1 MGSSYMRRTRCSRDM
16 LVSFTRHKDVS
27 FVNSGDFDLTLRCH
41 RFRKLQ
47 DFACLFAIS
56 AIYVD
61 RFAGLL
67 LRNPF
72 KRRSVC
78 GSAILASAHLGILQC
93 LRIVDSVMA
102 ITGADT
108 V

>member
-1 MGSSYMRRTRCSRDM
+1 MGSSYMRRTRFSRDM

-27 FVNSGDFDLTLRCH
+27 FVNSGDFDLTLRS
-41 RFRKLQ
+41 FRKLQ

-78 GSAILASAHLGILQC
+78 GSAILVSAHLGIPRW
-93 LRIVDSVMA
+93 LRLVESVME